1 MGDLFDRIL
10 STGVT
15 VGQSLAEQRR
25 VRTINVVAVGA
36 FSCTAVLTVVFGL
49 LGPRILG
56 ETPFWLFLSS
66 SVAFMVGYLLVLVVN
81 GSGHHDGAGLLA
93 LATGLTNLVFASA
106 FVGFGV
112 GTSVFLA
119 VPAVAALLVT
129 RVSSWGVRWVFVA
142 LSVVAFGA
150 LAVVDTPV
158 ADAISGTWVETTLVV
173 VNFAGMVGFAVAV
186 VWYQRLLADRAEN
199 ALSKANEQSER
210 LLLNILPS
218 HIAERLKGGESPIA
232 DRIDNVSI
240 LFADIVDS
248 TPLSEELSAKELV
261 GLLDSLFTRFDELAD
276 EFGVEKIKTI
286 GDAYMVVGGL
296 DGSQK
301 NPAAAIADMALAM
314 RSEIKS
320 QGIDGSGE
328 LHMRFGI
335 ASGPV
340 VAGVIGSRKFS
351 YDLWGET
358 VTVASRMESHGEPD
372 RIQVAEATYKA
383 LRESYVFSAPREV
396 QVKGKGPMTVYFLT
410 EPISSAADVSGQS
423 AALDRN

>member
-15 VGQSLAEQRR
+15 AGQPLAEQRR

-36 FSCTAVLTVVFGL
+36 FVCTAVLTVVFGV

-81 GSGHHDGAGLLA
+81 GLGHHDAAGLLA

-112 GTSVFLA
+112 GTSLFLA
-119 VPAVAALLVT
+119 VPAMAALLVT
-129 RVSSWGVRWVFVA
+129 RTASPGVRWAFVA
-142 LSVVAFGA
+142 LSVVAFA
-150 LAVVDTPV
+150 VLAAVDTPV
-158 ADAISGTWVETTLVV
+158 ADAIAGTWIETTLVV

-199 ALSKANEQSER
+199 ALATANEQSER
-210 LLLNILPS
+210 LLLNILPR

-248 TPLSEELSAKELV
+248 TPMSERLSAKDLV

-276 EFGVEKIKTI
+276 DFGLEKIKTI

-301 NPAAAIADMALAM
+301 NPTAAIADMALAM
-314 RSEIKS
+314 RSEVKDR
-320 QGIDGSGE
+320 GIDGWGE

-358 VTVASRMESHGEPD
+358 VAVASRMESHGEPD
-372 RIQVAEATYKA
+372 RIQVAEATYTA
-383 LRESYVFSAPREV
+383 LRDSYAFSAPRKV
-396 QVKGKGPMTVYFLT
+396 QIKGKGPMTVYFLAA
-410 EPISSAADVSGQS
+410 PISPVADETSYTAGP
-423 AALDRN
+423 DH

>member
-1 MGDLFDRIL
+1 MF
-10 STGVT
+10 
-15 VGQSLAEQRR
+15 
-25 VRTINVVAVGA
+25 
-36 FSCTAVLTVVFGL
+36 
-49 LGPRILG
+49 
-56 ETPFWLFLSS
+56 
-66 SVAFMVGYLLVLVVN
+66 GYLLVLALN
-81 GSGHHDGAGLLA
+81 GFGRHDGAGMLA

-119 VPAVAALLVT
+119 VPAMAALLVT
-129 RVSSWGVRWVFVA
+129 RVAGWGVRWTFVA
-142 LSVVAFGA
+142 LSVIAFAA
-150 LAVVDTPV
+150 LAAADAPV
-158 ADAISGTWVETTLVV
+158 ADAIAGTWVETTLVV

-186 VWYQRLLADRAEN
+186 VWYQRLLADRAES
-199 ALSKANEQSER
+199 ALSEANEQSER

-248 TPLSEELSAKELV
+248 TPLSERLSAKELV

-276 EFGVEKIKTI
+276 EFGLEKIKTI
-286 GDAYMVVGGL
+286 GDAYMVAGGL

-301 NPAAAIADMALAM
+301 NPAETIADMALAM
-314 RSEIKS
+314 RSEVR
-320 QGIDGSGE
+320 GRGTDGSGE

-358 VTVASRMESHGEPD
+358 VAVASRMESHGEPD
-372 RIQVAEATYKA
+372 RIQVTEATYWV
-383 LRESYVFSAPREV
+383 LRDSYAFSAPREV
-396 QVKGKGPMTVYFLT
+396 QIKGKGPMTVYFLT
-410 EPISSAADVSGQS
+410 EPISPVADVTIHT
-423 AALDRN
+423 AASDR

>member
-1 MGDLFDRIL
+1 MHGFFDRIL
-10 STGVT
+10 STGVA

-25 VRTINVVAVGA
+25 VRTVNVVAVGA
-36 FSCTAVLTVVFGL
+36 FVCTAVLTVGFGL
-49 LGPRILG
+49 LGSRILG
-56 ETPFWLFLSS
+56 ETPFWLFLST

-81 GSGHHDGAGLLA
+81 GYGHHDGAGLLA

-106 FVGFGV
+106 FVGFGI

-119 VPAVAALLVT
+119 VPAMAALLVT
-129 RVSSWGVRWVFVA
+129 RIARRGVRWTFVA
-142 LSVVAFGA
+142 LSVVAFAA
-150 LAVVDTPV
+150 LAIVDAPV
-158 ADAISGTWVETTLVV
+158 SDAISGTWVETALVV
-173 VNFAGMVGFAVAV
+173 VNFSGMVGFAVAV

-199 ALSKANEQSER
+199 ALSKANDQSER

-218 HIAERLKGGESPIA
+218 HIAERLKSGESPIA

-248 TPLSEELSAKELV
+248 TPLSEELSANELV
-261 GLLDSLFTRFDELAD
+261 KLLDGLFTRFDELAD

-296 DGSQK
+296 DGSQI
-301 NPAAAIADMALAM
+301 NPAAAVADMALAM
-314 RSEIKS
+314 RSEIK
-320 QGIDGSGE
+320 GPEATGSGE

-372 RIQVAEATYKA
+372 EIQVAEATYRA
-383 LRESYVFSAPREV
+383 LQDSYAFSPPREIH
-396 QVKGKGPMTVYFLT
+396 VKGKGPMTVYFLT
-410 EPISSAADVSGQS
+410 EPITDFTRHSARPD
-423 AALDRN
+423 L